1 MSTEAV
7 RDDDKHP
14 HGRPPG
20 VAPIRFRPIRD
31 NGGVEGDEGAPAAES
46 GTVAQHVTARPT
58 RRGGREARLLA
69 QSVVL
74 EEAGVPGLVRLTVF
88 AIAIVVSAFIVWSSF
103 TEVDEVANAAGEVVP
118 AGQLQSVQHLEGGII
133 AEIAVADGDLVEQG
147 NVLVRLDPAGATAE
161 LKQMR
166 ARQAGLMLQA
176 ERLRAFAE
184 EREPDFSFAGPESAD
199 QAEDQRAIFD
209 IQAASRNSQRAVLR
223 NQIEQRQSGVALYR
237 EQEATLK
244 QVMDILKQELD
255 LRRPLVEKGLATR
268 TEFLEVQR
276 EVTQAYGDY
285 VKLQGE
291 WQLAAKDLA
300 EARSRLAELETTLR
314 EEALSEMGAVSAELA
329 QVREAVAKL
338 EDRANRLEIRAP
350 VRGIVKGLQAHT
362 VGGVI
367 APGAVV
373 LEIVPMDKELIV
385 EARVATTD
393 VGHIEVGQPVTVK
406 VLTYDYARYGGI
418 SGRLRSVSASTF
430 VAEDETP
437 YYKAVVELDRN
448 FVVGDPNRNLVL
460 PGMTVQ
466 ADVKTGRKTLL
477 QYLLKPVYSSIDE
490 AFRER

>member
-1 MSTEAV
+1 MSSEAA
-7 RDDDKHP
+7 RDDQSHP

-20 VAPIRFRPIRD
+20 VAPIRFRPIGNNGE
-31 NGGVEGDEGAPAAES
+31 NGGADAGAAAGS
-46 GTVAQHVTARPT
+46 GAVAQPVTARPS

-74 EEAGVPGLVRLTVF
+74 EEAGVPGLVRLTVL
-88 AIAIVVSAFIVWSSF
+88 AIAIVVTAFIVWSSF
-103 TEVDEVANAAGEVVP
+103 TQVDEVANAAGEVVP
-118 AGQLQSVQHLEGGII
+118 AGQLQAVQHLEGGII
-133 AEIAVADGDLVEQG
+133 AGISVADGDFVERG
-147 NVLVRLDPAGATAE
+147 DVLVRLDPAGATAE

-166 ARQAGLMLQA
+166 ARLVGLVLQA

-184 EREPDFSFAGPESAD
+184 ERDADFALVGPEYAD
-199 QAEDQRAIFD
+199 QAADQRAIFE
-209 IQAASRNSQRAVLR
+209 IQSASRNSQRAVLES
-223 NQIEQRQSGVALYR
+223 QIQQRQSGVALYK

-314 EEALSEMGAVSAELA
+314 EEALSQMGAVTAELA

-338 EDRANRLEIRAP
+338 DDRANRLEIRAP
-350 VRGIVKGLQAHT
+350 VRRIVKGLQAHT
-362 VGGVI
+362 IGGVI
-367 APGAVV
+367 APGALV

-385 EARVATTD
+385 EARVATTV

-448 FVVGDPNRNLVL
+448 YVGGNADRNLVL

-466 ADVKTGRKTLL
+466 ADIKTGRKTLL
-477 QYLLKPVYSSIDE
+477 QYLLKPVYSSINE